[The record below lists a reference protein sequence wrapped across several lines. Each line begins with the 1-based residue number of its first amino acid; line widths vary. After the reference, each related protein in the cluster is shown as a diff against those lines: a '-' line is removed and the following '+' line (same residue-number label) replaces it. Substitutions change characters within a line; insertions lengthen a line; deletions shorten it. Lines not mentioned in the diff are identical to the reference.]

1 MRRPVNRD
9 GVPQYGEVGRSRG
22 VRAAMDREAQIHK
35 IVEEVAKKPVDVD
48 RNGSLF
54 ESGLLDSFALVDLV
68 SALEQGFGI
77 KIPDSD
83 LIPQR
88 FDSIAKIEQYLA
100 TRLRE

>member
-1 MRRPVNRD
+1 
-9 GVPQYGEVGRSRG
+9 
-22 VRAAMDREAQIHK
+22 MDRETQIRK

-68 SALEQGFGI
+68 SALEEGFGV

-88 FDSIAKIEQYLA
+88 FDSIARIGQYLA
-100 TRLRE
+100 TRVQE

>member
-1 MRRPVNRD
+1 
-9 GVPQYGEVGRSRG
+9 
-22 VRAAMDREAQIHK
+22 MDRETQIHK
-35 IVEEVAKKPVDVD
+35 IVDEVAKKPVKVD
-48 RNGSLF
+48 RDGSLF

-88 FDSIAKIEQYLA
+88 FDSIAKIQRYLA
-100 TRLRE
+100 GRLQE